1 MVIKIAEEGYV
12 GGPYFLEVTSVRASE
27 RERGREREREE
38 TKGSRIRFS
47 RLVDTEKFGAR
58 ARARGVCARVLS
70 RTHDDS
76 PIFHVTLFA
85 RTWTRSAG
93 YHYPWHKM
101 ERKSI

>member
-58 ARARGVCARVLS
+58 ARARGVCARVV
-70 RTHDDS
+70 TH
-76 PIFHVTLFA
+76 
-85 RTWTRSAG
+85 TR
-93 YHYPWHKM
+93 
-101 ERKSI
+101 

>member
-12 GGPYFLEVTSVRASE
+12 GGPYFLEVTSVRARANESE
-27 RERGREREREE
+27 RERER
-38 TKGSRIRFS
+38 
-47 RLVDTEKFGAR
+47 RLKALAFVSLVSLTQKNSVRAR
-58 ARARGVCARVLS
+58 ARAVYARVLS

>member
-27 RERGREREREE
+27 RERGRERER
-38 TKGSRIRFS
+38 
-47 RLVDTEKFGAR
+47 RLLKALAFVSLVSLTQKNSVRAR
-58 ARARGVCARVLS
+58 ARAVYARVLS